1 MSSPVLATG
10 VTGGR
15 DMALD
20 LLGLMVPMC
29 WGWMMDVVGRM
40 LWLQSAGPMLESL
53 GSISL
58 KKHRGVGMENLRT
71 RVARSAQSHTA
82 APK

>member
-1 MSSPVLATG
+1 
-10 VTGGR
+10 
-15 DMALD
+15 MALD

-40 LWLQSAGPMLESL
+40 FWLQSAGPMLGSL
-53 GSISL
+53 GSVSL
-58 KKHRGVGMENLRT
+58 KKHSGVGMENLRT

>member
-1 MSSPVLATG
+1 
-10 VTGGR
+10 
-15 DMALD
+15 MAFD

-40 LWLQSAGPMLESL
+40 FCLQSAGPMLGSL
-53 GSISL
+53 GSVSL
-58 KKHRGVGMENLRT
+58 KKHRGVGMKNLRT
-71 RVARSAQSHTA
+71 QVTLSAQGHTV